1 MAAPGKQHYRCQGGG
16 YQSFLWNVYHVNDL
30 LNLSKTTV
38 SRERRLKMKNQLAQ
52 MMKIALAGF
61 IEDLLQSENG
71 PSENDIEYIIAEHER
86 IRQLELVQAA

>member
-1 MAAPGKQHYRCQGGG
+1 M
-16 YQSFLWNVYHVNDL
+16 YHVNDL
-30 LNLSKTTV
+30 LDLSKNTV

-71 PSENDIEYIIAEHER
+71 PSEDDIKYIIAERER

>member
-1 MAAPGKQHYRCQGGG
+1 M
-16 YQSFLWNVYHVNDL
+16 WNVYHVNDL
-30 LNLSKTTV
+30 LDLSKNTV

-71 PSENDIEYIIAEHER
+71 PSEDDIKYIIAERER

>member
-1 MAAPGKQHYRCQGGG
+1 
-16 YQSFLWNVYHVNDL
+16 
-30 LNLSKTTV
+30 
-38 SRERRLKMKNQLAQ
+38 MKNQLAQ

>member
-1 MAAPGKQHYRCQGGG
+1 MAAPRKQQYRCQGGG
-16 YQSFLWNVYHVNDL
+16 YQPFLWNVYHLNDL
-30 LNLSKTTV
+30 LDLSKNTV

-71 PSENDIEYIIAEHER
+71 PRENDIEYIIAERER

>member
-1 MAAPGKQHYRCQGGG
+1 MAAPGKQQYRCQGGS
-16 YQSFLWNVYHVNDL
+16 YQPFLWNVYYVNVL

-71 PSENDIEYIIAEHER
+71 PSENDIKYIIAERER
-86 IRQLELVQAA
+86 IRRMEQLQAA

>member
-1 MAAPGKQHYRCQGGG
+1 MAAPGKQQYHCQGGG
-16 YQSFLWNVYHVNDL
+16 YQPFLWNVYYFNNL
-30 LNLSKTTV
+30 LNLSKTTA

-71 PSENDIEYIIAEHER
+71 PSENDIKYIIAERER

>member
-1 MAAPGKQHYRCQGGG
+1 MATPGKQQYCCQGCS

-52 MMKIALAGF
+52 MMKIALVGF
-61 IEDLLQSENG
+61 IEDLLQSEHG
-71 PSENDIEYIIAEHER
+71 PSENDIEYIIAERER